1 MSSGSGGDVAQW
13 VEVGDF
19 GHAVQRHE
27 VKLSDAWCPG
37 WSSTKAEFPDGSTI
51 EVVHD
56 LGPVFARGVLV
67 SKHEVSIRLS
77 DREGEEE
84 PCGIVFF
91 YDDDAEPLAARFVS
105 QTISRLWDEAKKSEA
120 IRGSGDETANA

>member
-1 MSSGSGGDVAQW
+1 VSSGFGGEVSSW
-13 VEVGDF
+13 VDDDTQ
-19 GHAVQRHE
+19 QRHE

-84 PCGIVFF
+84 PFGIVFF

-105 QTISRLWDEAKKSEA
+105 QTIGRLWDEAKKSKA
-120 IRGSGDETANA
+120 IRVHRGSGDETANA